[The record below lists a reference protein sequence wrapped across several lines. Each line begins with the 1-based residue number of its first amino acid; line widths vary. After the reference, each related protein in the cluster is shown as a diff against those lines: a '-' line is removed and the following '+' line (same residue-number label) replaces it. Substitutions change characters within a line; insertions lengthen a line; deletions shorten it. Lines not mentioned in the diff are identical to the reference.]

1 MARLIVNPG
10 TPNLWEIRLKDG
22 VNALGRVETNDA
34 TINDASVSSHHCEV
48 IVSGDSVRL
57 KDLGSTNG
65 TFVNRVPITETVLQS
80 GQSIQLGSVELL
92 FEADGAPGIASAIPE
107 PPLPPPIP
115 PPSGR
120 IRIAGLTPAPA
131 AAPVE
136 SESVESESEPSF
148 SDGPPVPESLP
159 QSSAPCRYHPRA
171 MGHWLCP
178 KCRKT
183 FCDLCVT
190 TRPAAGEAQRF
201 CRSCGAVCAELQ
213 VRIEVPEEKSFFR
226 ELPRS
231 LSYPFRGTGI
241 MILIVAT
248 LIFAALDFMGS
259 GIGLLMKAVALGY
272 LFSYVQNIIHSTAS
286 EDQQMPDLPGMDDVL
301 GGFLRLLGTVLISFG
316 PAMIVAFFAI
326 SQEQPAA
333 GIALIPAIIFGCLYF
348 PMAFLAVAV
357 KDSVMAANPL
367 VVVPSILRV
376 PLEYLVTAMLAVGVF
391 GFRRVGDAVAG
402 VMGARGFMTTSMSE
416 MFLMFGL
423 RALWAFMS
431 VYLLTVTTRILGLL
445 FLTKRDKLG
454 W

>member
-1 MARLIVNPG
+1 
-10 TPNLWEIRLKDG
+10 
-22 VNALGRVETNDA
+22 
-34 TINDASVSSHHCEV
+34 
-48 IVSGDSVRL
+48 
-57 KDLGSTNG
+57 
-65 TFVNRVPITETVLQS
+65 
-80 GQSIQLGSVELL
+80 
-92 FEADGAPGIASAIPE
+92 
-107 PPLPPPIP
+107 
-115 PPSGR
+115 
-120 IRIAGLTPAPA
+120 
-131 AAPVE
+131 
-136 SESVESESEPSF
+136 
-148 SDGPPVPESLP
+148 
-159 QSSAPCRYHPRA
+159 
-171 MGHWLCP
+171 
-178 KCRKT
+178 
-183 FCDLCVT
+183 
-190 TRPAAGEAQRF
+190 
-201 CRSCGAVCAELQ
+201 LQ
-213 VRIEVPEEKSFFR
+213 VRIELPEEKSFFR

-231 LSYPFRGTGI
+231 LIYPFRGTGI

-301 GGFLRLLGTVLISFG
+301 GGFFRLLGTVLISFG
-316 PAMIVAFFAI
+316 PAMIVAYLAI

>member
-10 TPNLWEIRLKDG
+10 TANLWEIRLKDG

-34 TINDASVSSHHCEV
+34 TIADASVSGHHCEV
-48 IVSGDSVRL
+48 IVAADSVRL

-65 TFVNRVPITETVLQS
+65 TFVNRVPITETVLQP
-80 GQSIQLGSVELL
+80 GQRIQLGSVELL
-92 FEADGAPGIASAIPE
+92 FEADGAPTVASAVSE
-107 PPLPPPIP
+107 PPLPPPVP
-115 PPSGR
+115 MSSGR
-120 IRIAGLTPAPA
+120 IRIAGLARTPAP
-131 AAPVE
+131 APVE
-136 SESVESESEPSF
+136 SEAETSL
-148 SDGPPVPESLP
+148 SDGPPIPAVLP
-159 QSSAPCRYHPRA
+159 SSSAPCRYHPRT

-178 KCRKT
+178 KCHKT

-190 TRPAAGEAQRF
+190 TRPGAGAAQRF
-201 CRSCGAVCAELQ
+201 CRSCGAVCTELQ

-248 LIFAALDFMGS
+248 LVFAALDFMGS

-301 GGFLRLLGTVLISFG
+301 GGFFRLLGTVLISFG
-316 PAMIVAFFAI
+316 PAMIVAYFAI
-326 SQEQPAA
+326 SQEQPTA

-376 PLEYLVTAMLAVGVF
+376 PLEYLVTALLAVGVF
-391 GFRRVGDAVAG
+391 AFRWVGDAVAG
-402 VMGARGFMTTSMSE
+402 VMGARGFLTTSMSE